1 MRCGVLISNVHANL
15 CLMFPLFLCRRG
27 DSDFTTLS
35 NRAGQGEAMKKG
47 SAYLNLWME
56 VIREINE
63 AVADCRS
70 NIPDAEKSVDQAV
83 AYYAGSRSTE
93 EGSEGILLYA
103 LAEVRSHQ
111 MKTAGHLD
119 DKDVG
124 DAYVNVNIFRHFK
137 LLQGYLQA
145 GDDKLCDLAE
155 ESKDKIVSLMKV
167 PMVQSVIRYAYHQD
181 KEPPEAQEDEDKMIA
196 EGATFAAA
204 ILPFVHQCNAR
215 AAEIVHTNMKLGVIA
230 NYDEIRKALESTY
243 DCLGVS
249 CSDIGGVWDSTNQ
262 QYKSLPCGIKVKKS
276 TGSSVSM
283 SFGIIIGILLA
294 GFALF
299 RYRHKIPLLH
309 KKRKP
314 MPPMYNTGNIAAVAE
329 IA

>member
-1 MRCGVLISNVHANL
+1 M
-15 CLMFPLFLCRRG
+15 
-27 DSDFTTLS
+27 

-47 SAYLNLWME
+47 AAYLNLWME
-56 VIREINE
+56 VVREVNE

-70 NIPDAEKSVDQAV
+70 SIPDAERSVDEAV

-93 EGSEGILLYA
+93 EGSEGVLLYA
-103 LAEVRSHQ
+103 LAEIRAHQ

-124 DAYVNVNIFRHFK
+124 DAYVNVNIFRNFK

-145 GDDKLCDLAE
+145 DDATLCEKAQ
-155 ESKDKIVSLMKV
+155 ESKEKIVSLMKV
-167 PMVQSVIRYAYHQD
+167 PMVQSVLRYAYHQD
-181 KEPPEAQEDEDKMIA
+181 KEPPESQEDEDKMIA

-204 ILPFVHQCNAR
+204 ILPFVHKCSAR
-215 AAEIVHTNMKLGVIA
+215 AAEIVHKNMKLGVVA
-230 NYDEIRKALESTY
+230 NYDDVRKALETTY

-249 CSDIGGVWDSTNQ
+249 CQDVGGVWDSVNSN
-262 QYKSLPCGIKVKKS
+262 YKSLPCGVKTEKS
-276 TGSSVSM
+276 TASSVSM
-283 SFGIIIGILLA
+283 FFGIAIGIFLA
-294 GFALF
+294 GFVFL
-299 RYRHKIPLLH
+299 RYRHKIPFLH